1 MTLQDQAIVAVPPTV
16 PPVPITCHVA
26 VWFWAA
32 QEAQAQGLTGAK
44 APQATLQRIAA
55 MPGAP
60 QGAMLALPRVPG
72 VAFNFAAA
80 PPLPAAGTV
89 LLWTGGPT
97 HSAIVTGPNALT
109 SYNQGPCFNV
119 GGNMGYTTV
128 TAADNLPGQN
138 LCYQI
143 LAADIVH
150 AAGVVFNL

>member
-1 MTLQDQAIVAVPPTV
+1 
-16 PPVPITCHVA
+16 
-26 VWFWAA
+26 
-32 QEAQAQGLTGAK
+32 
-44 APQATLQRIAA
+44 

-72 VAFNFAAA
+72 GPFNFAAA

-97 HSAIVTGPNALT
+97 HSAIVTGANAVT

-119 GGNMGYTTV
+119 AGNMGHTTV
-128 TAADNLPGQN
+128 TAADILPGQK
-138 LCYQI
+138 LCDQI
-143 LAADIVH
+143 LAADIIH